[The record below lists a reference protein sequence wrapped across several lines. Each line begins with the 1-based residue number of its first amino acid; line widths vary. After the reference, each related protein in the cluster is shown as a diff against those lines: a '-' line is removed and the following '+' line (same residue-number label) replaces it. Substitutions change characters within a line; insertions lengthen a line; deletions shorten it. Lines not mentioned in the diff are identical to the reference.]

1 MRKAMLF
8 ALMMSLLLTACGG
21 KEKDPT
27 PILQQQYAAV
37 EAATIEA
44 EILCHLDDEVRNY
57 KLLCAYTPACSTV
70 TVMEPEDLAGIS
82 ATVEDG
88 ELTLNYGDIS
98 MDAGTYSE
106 AAVSPVAVLPKLMEA
121 AGWGYVTEKSK
132 ESFADRTCLRVS
144 CDLQDDTGT
153 VYTTWFDEESLL
165 PLSSEVVCGGSV
177 VYEVTWLRF
186 EVTEQRG
193 TEETLSAET
202 GT

>member
-1 MRKAMLF
+1 MRKALLF

-44 EILCHLDDEVRNY
+44 KILCHYDDEVRTY

-70 TVMEPEDLAGIS
+70 TVVEPEDLAGIS

-121 AGWGYVTEKSK
+121 AGWGYVTEKSE

-153 VYTTWFDEESLL
+153 VYTTWFDEQSLL

-193 TEETLSAET
+193 TEEVLSAET